1 MTYIPAVAPASTH
14 VPSLRQPLQLSA
26 SSLHRWLTCPRQYFY
41 ENRLRVQRPL
51 ETGPDFGN
59 WIHQVFAEWMHRY
72 SLAPDPTAHFS
83 SNALLAV
90 GMEALHTPTDAW
102 AYSPW
107 GIVQRQTPLTLLD
120 WQTQWQACVRD
131 LTTQGFFARRPLCML
146 PEHGISLELTPPDTL
161 LPALQDALAALS
173 ISGVRVTGRIDALWA
188 FDTSQG
194 IVWWVLDLKTSAAT
208 HTSQKSETRQAHLAA
223 ALEPLPV
230 LPLSDIDALPVLDRA
245 ALQTGSAL
253 ALRQYQ
259 LPFYALAV
267 WQDARLQAAMASAIE
282 KALPATTT
290 PSPLTPPV
298 LETLALQYVRTPAD
312 SKGIGSIQVA
322 LPVERLQQA
331 MPGLLTDLWQHVV
344 LPIAQSDEQ
353 SAARAAQSLDAF
365 PVMPGKACDLCA
377 FALACEGPS
386 LVTEDTLAEDAADD

>member
-1 MTYIPAVAPASTH
+1 MTYIPAVAPALTH

-26 SSLHRWLTCPRQYFY
+26 SSVNRWLTCPRQYFY

-59 WIHQVFAEWMHRY
+59 WVHQVFAEWMHRY
-72 SLAPDPTAHFS
+72 SLAPDPISHFAPP
-83 SNALLAV
+83 ALLAV

-146 PEHGISLELTPPDTL
+146 PEYGISLELTPPDTL
-161 LPALQDALAALS
+161 LPALQHAFAALS

-188 FDTSQG
+188 FDTPQG

-230 LPLSDIDALPVLDRA
+230 LPPSDNDALPVLDRA

-267 WQDARLQAAMASAIE
+267 WQDARLQAAMASAID
-282 KALPATTT
+282 KVLPKIT

-331 MPGLLTDLWQHVV
+331 LPGLLADLWQHVV
-344 LPIAQSDEQ
+344 LPIAQADATSQ
-353 SAARAAQSLDAF
+353 TLSAF
-365 PVMPGKACDLCA
+365 PVMPGKACDLCV

-386 LVTEDTLAEDAADD
+386 LATEDTLVEDAADD